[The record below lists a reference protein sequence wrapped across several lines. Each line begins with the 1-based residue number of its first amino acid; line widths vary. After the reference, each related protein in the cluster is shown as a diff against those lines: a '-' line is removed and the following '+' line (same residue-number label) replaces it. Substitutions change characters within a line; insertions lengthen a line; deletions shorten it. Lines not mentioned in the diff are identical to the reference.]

1 MKKLIFYSCLLLIS
15 ISASAQVPSYV
26 PSIGL
31 VGWWPFNGNAN
42 DESGNGNNGI
52 VNGATLTND
61 RFGEAN
67 RAFSFDGIDDY
78 ILTNYYGVEND
89 NSRTFSFWVLNNSAT
104 QKVIMSYGTNDTS
117 RTYFNIWTGYNCGGI
132 SVDISHSAITYNSS
146 LNNPNWNHYVIVL
159 NKSIGSNVS
168 NLLFYEN
175 GALLNSICNLYYDSL
190 INTLKSFPLTF
201 GKYHA
206 ANTNYFTGKIDDV
219 GIWNRA
225 LTQSEIT
232 SLYNQTTNSNIPS
245 YVPTN
250 GLVGYWPFNG
260 NANDESGNGNN
271 FNINSATISNDR
283 NNQSYSAYYFN
294 GQQYMEVTSPSFTL
308 SPNSSFSISAW
319 VKPDVN
325 GECALT
331 SGTTESGNFVLGL
344 WGASNGA
351 SFGAALQQGPWIGAN
366 SIVGISQWTNLTAV
380 FDSSNLK
387 LYKNG
392 NLISSANYNYGGNP
406 KNMPFRLGCD
416 HAVNNKS
423 RGFIDDIGIWQRALT
438 QSEIIA
444 LYNAISTNIEV
455 GLLNNIKIYPN
466 PSNDFIN
473 IEGLNKNENTVI
485 KLYDL
490 QGKLILS
497 SEVKE
502 KGSIDISEL
511 NNGVYVILIG
521 DMTHKIIKM

>member
-1 MKKLIFYSCLLLIS
+1 MIS
-15 ISASAQVPSYV
+15 ISASAQVPGYV
-26 PSIGL
+26 PTDSL
-31 VGWWPFNGNAN
+31 KGWWAFNGNAN
-42 DESGNGNNGI
+42 DASGNGNNGT

-146 LNNPNWNHYVIVL
+146 LNNSNWNHYVIVL

-219 GIWNRA
+219 GIWN
-225 LTQSEIT
+225 
-232 SLYNQTTNSNIPS
+232 
-245 YVPTN
+245 
-250 GLVGYWPFNG
+250 
-260 NANDESGNGNN
+260 
-271 FNINSATISNDR
+271 
-283 NNQSYSAYYFN
+283 
-294 GQQYMEVTSPSFTL
+294 
-308 SPNSSFSISAW
+308 
-319 VKPDVN
+319 
-325 GECALT
+325 
-331 SGTTESGNFVLGL
+331 
-344 WGASNGA
+344 
-351 SFGAALQQGPWIGAN
+351 
-366 SIVGISQWTNLTAV
+366 
-380 FDSSNLK
+380 
-387 LYKNG
+387 
-392 NLISSANYNYGGNP
+392 
-406 KNMPFRLGCD
+406 
-416 HAVNNKS
+416 
-423 RGFIDDIGIWQRALT
+423 RALT

>member
-1 MKKLIFYSCLLLIS
+1 MKKVIFYSCLFMIS
-15 ISASAQVPSYV
+15 ISASAQVPGYV
-26 PSIGL
+26 PTDSL
-31 VGWWPFNGNAN
+31 KGWWAFNGNAN
-42 DESGNGNNGI
+42 DASGNGNNGT

-146 LNNPNWNHYVIVL
+146 LNNSNWNHYVIVL

-219 GIWNRA
+219 GIWN
-225 LTQSEIT
+225 
-232 SLYNQTTNSNIPS
+232 
-245 YVPTN
+245 
-250 GLVGYWPFNG
+250 
-260 NANDESGNGNN
+260 
-271 FNINSATISNDR
+271 
-283 NNQSYSAYYFN
+283 
-294 GQQYMEVTSPSFTL
+294 
-308 SPNSSFSISAW
+308 
-319 VKPDVN
+319 
-325 GECALT
+325 
-331 SGTTESGNFVLGL
+331 
-344 WGASNGA
+344 
-351 SFGAALQQGPWIGAN
+351 
-366 SIVGISQWTNLTAV
+366 
-380 FDSSNLK
+380 
-387 LYKNG
+387 
-392 NLISSANYNYGGNP
+392 
-406 KNMPFRLGCD
+406 
-416 HAVNNKS
+416 
-423 RGFIDDIGIWQRALT
+423 RALT